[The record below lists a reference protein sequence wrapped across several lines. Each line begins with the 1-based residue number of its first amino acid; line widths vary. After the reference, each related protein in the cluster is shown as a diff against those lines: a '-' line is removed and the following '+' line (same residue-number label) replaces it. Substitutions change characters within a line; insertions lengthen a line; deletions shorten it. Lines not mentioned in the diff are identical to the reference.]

1 MDSNNNEGESLRI
14 LPRNGEI
21 FYEILSNKFLVEQ
34 KKASAIEA

>member
-1 MDSNNNEGESLRI
+1 MDINKFEGEFLRI

-34 KKASAIEA
+34 